1 MNARFPRRHATIVR
15 LKDALPMKAF
25 GIDMK
30 VLLSTEATGGVISI
44 LMGWHKPGEGPPYH
58 VHFTRDELFFIVG
71 GTYELT
77 VHNQT
82 TTAGPGT
89 MVFIPRNVMHRFEN
103 VGDTTACMLDWSLPG
118 GQDRYFKA
126 MAELATGDSF
136 AGEKMAE
143 INRRFDTHF
152 LAPH

>member
-1 MNARFPRRHATIVR
+1 
-15 LKDALPMKAF
+15 
-25 GIDMK
+25 
-30 VLLSTEATGGVISI
+30 
-44 LMGWHKPGEGPPYH
+44 
-58 VHFTRDELFFIVG
+58 
-71 GTYELT
+71 
-77 VHNQT
+77 
-82 TTAGPGT
+82 